1 MKELEFIDYI
11 AKQFKTGKSIIMGI
25 GDDSAVLRHTKK
37 SYLLLTTDMII
48 EGTHFSK
55 NARPFEIGWKAMAVN
70 ISDIAAMGG
79 IPKYALISVGVPKK
93 RGIKFLKE
101 IMRGIKTISK
111 KFKISIIGGDTNSS
125 SKVVLNI
132 MLTGEVE
139 KHCIITR
146 KGARP
151 GDLIFVTGVLGE
163 GKTKHLNFMPRLKE
177 ARALVKN
184 YKINSMIDLSDGLSV
199 DLNRLAKIS
208 RVGARIHESLLPLSE
223 KSEPPKKAITE
234 GEDFELLFTASRN
247 ESKKLIKDMGKTE
260 NLPIT
265 LVGEVVKKS
274 LGVKLVEESG
284 KLKSLKPKGFKHF

>member
-11 AKQFKTGKSIIMGI
+11 AKQFKTGKSIIKGI

-93 RGIKFLKE
+93 RGTKFLKE

-132 MLTGEVE
+132 MLAGEVE
-139 KHCIITR
+139 KHCIVTR
-146 KGARP
+146 KGAKP
-151 GDLIFVTGVLGE
+151 GDLIFVTGALGE

-177 ARALVKN
+177 ARTLVKN

-223 KSEPPKKAITE
+223 KSEPLKKAIAE

-274 LGVKLVEESG
+274 LGVKLVEECG
-284 KLKSLKPKGFKHF
+284 KLKPLKPKGFKHF